1 MERTFLT
8 GLSSMSTLAM
18 IIFLASPVMGQTIG
32 EFEYITEDQQAY
44 QESHKVLP
52 GENLYGIARQYGL
65 SVDDVMRLNQ
75 LGSDRIYPGQRLIVK
90 RPGATASENMR
101 SRGMGAAATTTTN
114 TVLPPMNGYADME
127 RRQYYR
133 VQEGESIADIAA
145 KFRIHPDQIRNWNA
159 VAQVHPGQT
168 LVVDKWVEKV
178 NMSDIRGREASSN
191 LRLSRGQ
198 STPGQTTTNPTSG
211 ERVGNLSSFSQG
223 PFGESASTSSSENSY
238 RTGLI
243 RDTETVQDGDWL
255 MERPTYREA
264 EPQSSTWRTRGDNS
278 GNQNSY
284 QRTPNPVFE
293 TLEVSGPYE
302 VLEDSYRG
310 QENPFYAYH
319 NDLPVGSKIE
329 VQIPNNS
336 GFIELE
342 VIGQMPAGSRTMI
355 GLSPSAARIIE
366 GAGVYDQRVTLRY

>member
-8 GLSSMSTLAM
+8 ALSSMSTFVM
-18 IIFLASPVMGQTIG
+18 IIFLASPAMGQTIG
-32 EFEYITEDQQAY
+32 EFEYITEDEQAY
-44 QESHKVLP
+44 QETHKVLP

-75 LGSDRIYPGQRLIVK
+75 LSSDRIYPGQRLTVK
-90 RPGATASENMR
+90 RPGATSSENMR
-101 SRGMGAAATTTTN
+101 SRGMGTSENTTTSP
-114 TVLPPMNGYADME
+114 VLPPMNGYADME

-133 VQEGESIADIAA
+133 VQEGETLTDIAQ
-145 KFRIHPDQIRNWNA
+145 KFRIHPDQIRDWNA
-159 VAQVHPGQT
+159 VSQVYPGQT

-178 NMSDIRGREASSN
+178 NMTDIRGREAASN

-198 STPGQTTTNPTSG
+198 STPGQADAAASG
-211 ERVGNLSSFSQG
+211 QRVGNLSTFSQG
-223 PFGESASTSSSENSY
+223 PFAESSTSTREAY
-238 RTGLI
+238 RTGLT

-255 MERPTYREA
+255 MQRPTYRES
-264 EPQSSTWRTRGDNS
+264 EPQSSAWRTRGQAN
-278 GNQNSY
+278 GAQNSY
-284 QRTPNPVFE
+284 QRSPEPVFE

-302 VLEDSYRG
+302 VLEDRYRG
-310 QENPFYAYH
+310 QDNPFYAYL

-342 VIGQMPAGSRTMI
+342 VIGPMPSGSRAMI
-355 GLSPSAARIIE
+355 ALSPSAARIIE